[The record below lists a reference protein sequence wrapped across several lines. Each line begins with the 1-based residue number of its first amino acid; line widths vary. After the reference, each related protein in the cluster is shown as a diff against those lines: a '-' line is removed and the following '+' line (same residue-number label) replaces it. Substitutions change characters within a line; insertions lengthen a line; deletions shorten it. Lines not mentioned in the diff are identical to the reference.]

1 MCASPHKGP
10 CGERCK
16 RPRPP
21 GRKRMRVRRRGLH
34 AHADAFETRP
44 EPGRR
49 TRRTPAGPAR
59 VPRARCLEGERPAA
73 AVGQRDS
80 QKRVSMPIR
89 ARNCERELDC
99 ASGPITPL
107 IHACAPALP
116 PAYWYTVSTYADVRL
131 DSAYCAAAVT

>member
-1 MCASPHKGP
+1 MPTRSKPAPSQAGAPGELRPARRACRAPAASKANGP
-10 CGERCK
+10 
-16 RPRPP
+16 
-21 GRKRMRVRRRGLH
+21 RR
-34 AHADAFETRP
+34 
-44 EPGRR
+44 
-49 TRRTPAGPAR
+49 PAGP
-59 VPRARCLEGERPAA
+59 
-73 AVGQRDS
+73 RDS

-131 DSAYCAAAVT
+131 DSAYYAAAVT